1 MEQRK
6 NNIFTSDIEIPD
18 IVQKKADFAFSQIR
32 KEKVESM
39 DQNVMEMKTEEKK
52 NKNGKRGT
60 VLRKAVVAAAAC
72 AVLATA
78 VGVGDFYLKSRQPV
92 AESVDAQENTNTMNN
107 SPFVLKVQAAGLDGN
122 ESKELER
129 GIPVAIDV
137 GVKSWAIGGDGAE
150 NSDYCINL
158 PISCEGENIESI
170 TYSIN
175 KGAFQIV
182 ENENASIIVSGN
194 ELSERLEVGMIG
206 GHYDEENGGECS
218 YPVSVKYYTD
228 FTLDYTCQSSE
239 TTWINMCNVVKI
251 SDYNLLWGENRTIA
265 DLKQGYQE
273 LIDGVVITCTVHF
286 TDGTSQSTDLEVGTV
301 IVSAKEAGFADAGD
315 ADAEQV
321 LFTFERK

>member
-6 NNIFTSDIEIPD
+6 NNIFTSDIEIPE
-18 IVQKKADFAFSQIR
+18 IVQQKAACAFSQIR
-32 KEKVESM
+32 REKVKNM
-39 DQNVMEMKTEEKK
+39 DQNVIELKPEEKK

-60 VLRKAVVAAAAC
+60 VLRKVVAATAAC

-78 VGVGDFYLKSRQPV
+78 VGVGDFYLKSREPV
-92 AESVDAQENTNTMNN
+92 TESADAQENTNAMNTN
-107 SPFVLKVQAAGLDGN
+107 PFVLKVQAAGLDGN
-122 ESKELER
+122 ESRELER

-137 GVKSWAIGGDGAE
+137 SAVSWSIGGDEEG

-158 PISCEGENIESI
+158 PLSCEGENIERI

-194 ELSERLEVGMIG
+194 ELSERLEVGQVG

-239 TTWINMCNVVKI
+239 TTWINMCNEVKI
-251 SDYNLLWGENRTIA
+251 SDYNLIWGENRTSE
-265 DLKQGYQE
+265 DLQQGYQE
-273 LIDGVVITCTVHF
+273 LIDGLVITCTVHF
-286 TDGTSQSTDLEVGTV
+286 TDGTYQSADLEVGTV
-301 IVSAKEAGFADAGD
+301 VTTAKEAGFDDAGD
-315 ADAEQV
+315 ADTEQV
-321 LFTFERK
+321 LFIFERK

>member
-18 IVQKKADFAFSQIR
+18 IVQQKADCAFSQIR

-39 DQNVMEMKTEEKK
+39 DQNVIKMKTEEKK

-60 VLRKAVVAAAAC
+60 VLRKAVAAAAAC

-92 AESVDAQENTNTMNN
+92 AESAEAQENTNAMNTN
-107 SPFVLKVQAAGLDGN
+107 PFVLKVQAAGLDGN
-122 ESKELER
+122 ESRELES
-129 GIPVAIDV
+129 GIPIAIDV
-137 GVKSWAIGGDGAE
+137 RANGWVLSGNQDDGTG
-150 NSDYCINL
+150 DYCINL
-158 PISCEGENIESI
+158 PFHCEGENIESI

-175 KGAFQIV
+175 KGSFQIV
-182 ENENASIIVSGN
+182 EKEDASIIVEGN
-194 ELSERLEVGMIG
+194 ELPKMINAGQIG
-206 GHYDEENGGECS
+206 GVYEEENNGEPS
-218 YPVSVKYYTD
+218 FPISVKYYSD
-228 FTLDYTCQSSE
+228 FTIDYDCQSSD
-239 TTWINMCNVVKI
+239 TTWINMCNSVKI
-251 SDYNLLWGENRTIA
+251 SNCDLLWGDNPTIE

-301 IVSAKEAGFADAGD
+301 IATAKEAGFDDAGD
-315 ADAEQV
+315 AENV
-321 LFTFERK
+321 FFTFERK